1 MTYPNAHRGIEKI
14 HIAEIMIIAGTILMG
29 IVQAIVSVQDV
40 KTIISEFGEVPGVII
55 AIMIILGMI
64 LMIAGDFFNIWGLRI
79 AGRDDKMFYV
89 PYVLSI
95 MIILTDIV
103 IGIILFITNKG
114 NIDKIIDVAE
124 EVVELV
130 QMVVVIVVSS
140 KLAKSLNGTAHV
152 TKSRVVLWLI
162 IINVVFSF
170 VLGVIS
176 FLTNSYNE
184 IMYSISEVLEIVSF
198 VVYLIYVDITIK
210 FLKEN

>member
-1 MTYPNAHRGIEKI
+1 MTYKNAYRGIEKI

-64 LMIAGDFFNIWGLRI
+64 LMIAGDFFNIWGLKI
-79 AGRDDKMFYV
+79 AGRDDKLFYV
-89 PYVLSI
+89 PYALSI

-170 VLGVIS
+170 GLGASSLLTDVHNKVLYGISEALEIIS
-176 FLTNSYNE
+176 F
-184 IMYSISEVLEIVSF
+184 I
-198 VVYLIYVDITIK
+198 VYLIYVDITIK

>member
-64 LMIAGDFFNIWGLRI
+64 LMIAGDFFNIWGLKI
-79 AGRDDKMFYV
+79 AGRDDKLFYV
-89 PYVLSI
+89 PYALSI

-170 VLGVIS
+170 GLGASSLLTDVHNKVLYGISEALEIIS
-176 FLTNSYNE
+176 F
-184 IMYSISEVLEIVSF
+184 I
-198 VVYLIYVDITIK
+198 VYLIYVDITIK